1 MLKKSYLGW
10 LAKASELVNT
20 WGMKTLFEKVTV
32 GGNELTNRMVMAP
45 MTRNRAEENG
55 DPNDLMA
62 EYYKQRSSFG
72 LIITE
77 GTAPAH
83 IGKAYPGI
91 PGIYTESQVAGWKK
105 VTQAVHESGSRIFMQ
120 LMHSGR
126 ISHKKITGQDPISAS
141 AVKPAGELFTGFGM
155 DPFEV
160 PKAMSLQDIADTKK
174 AFVTAAKNAIAA
186 GFDGVELHAA
196 NGYLLHQFI
205 APNSNTRTDEY
216 GGSIENRCKFVI
228 EVLTAV
234 VEAIGANKTAIRISP
249 NGTFNDVAETE
260 SEATYTYLINEIK
273 NLDLAFLHVSNQA
286 GFDSIPFAR
295 KLYPGLIV
303 ANSGYADKT
312 KVETAKRI
320 IENNEADLFSFGRL
334 ALANPDLPKRL
345 AQGLELNSGDSK
357 TFYSRG
363 PIGYTDYPVAP

>member
-1 MLKKSYLGW
+1 
-10 LAKASELVNT
+10 
-20 WGMKTLFEKVTV
+20 MKTLFEKVTV
-32 GGNELTNRMVMAP
+32 GGNELTNRIVMAP
-45 MTRNRAEENG
+45 MTRNRADENG
-55 DPNDLMA
+55 DPNGLMV

-83 IGKAYPGI
+83 VGKAYPGI
-91 PGIYTESQVAGWKK
+91 PGIYSESQVAGWKK
-105 VTQAVHESGSRIFMQ
+105 VTQAVHESGSRIFLQ

-126 ISHKKITGQDPISAS
+126 ISHKKITGLNPISAS
-141 AVKPAGELFTGFGM
+141 AVKPAGELFTGSGM
-155 DPFEV
+155 DTFEV
-160 PKAMSLQDIADTKK
+160 PKAMSLEDIAETK
-174 AFVTAAKNAIAA
+174 ATFVAAAKSAIAA

-205 APNSNTRTDEY
+205 APNSNVRTDEY

-228 EVLTAV
+228 EVLNAV
-234 VEAIGANKTAIRISP
+234 AEAIGADKTAIRISP
-249 NGTFNDVAETE
+249 NGTFNDIAETE
-260 SEATYTYLINEIK
+260 IEETYTYLIDAINGMG
-273 NLDLAFLHVSNQA
+273 LAFLHVSNQF
-286 GFDSIPFAR
+286 GFESIPFAR
-295 KLYPGLIV
+295 KLYSGSIV
-303 ANSGYADKT
+303 ANSGYADKA

-320 IENNEADLFSFGRL
+320 IETGEADLFSFGRL

-363 PIGYTDYPVAP
+363 PIGYTDYPTAP

>member
-1 MLKKSYLGW
+1 
-10 LAKASELVNT
+10 
-20 WGMKTLFEKVTV
+20 MKTLFEKVTV
-32 GGNELTNRMVMAP
+32 GGKELTNRMVMAP
-45 MTRNRAEENG
+45 MTRNRADENG
-55 DPNDLMA
+55 DPNDLMV

-83 IGKAYPGI
+83 VGKAYPGI
-91 PGIYTESQVAGWKK
+91 PGIYTESQIAGWKK
-105 VTQAVHESGSRIFMQ
+105 VTQAVHTAGGRIFIQ

-126 ISHKKITGQDPISAS
+126 ISHTKVTGLDPISPS
-141 AVKPAGELFTGFGM
+141 SIKPAGELFTGTGM
-155 DPFEV
+155 DPFET
-160 PKAMSLQDIADTKK
+160 PKEMSLQDLSETKA
-174 AFVTAAKNAIAA
+174 AFVSAAKNAITA

-205 APNSNTRTDEY
+205 APNSNIRTDEY

-228 EVLTAV
+228 EVLEAV
-234 VEAIGANKTAIRISP
+234 IEAIGADKTAIRISP

-260 SEATYTYLINEIK
+260 VEETYTYLINAIK
-273 NLDLAFLHVSNQA
+273 NSGLAFLHVSNQA
-286 GFDSIPFAR
+286 GFDSIPFVR
-295 KLYPGLIV
+295 KLYPGSIV

-320 IENNEADLFSFGRL
+320 IESEEADLFSFGRM

-363 PIGYTDYPVAP
+363 PVGYTDYPEAQ

>member
-1 MLKKSYLGW
+1 
-10 LAKASELVNT
+10 
-20 WGMKTLFEKVTV
+20 MKTLFEKVTV
-32 GGNELTNRMVMAP
+32 GGNELTNRIVMAP
-45 MTRNRAEENG
+45 MTRNRADENG
-55 DPNDLMA
+55 DPNVLMV

-83 IGKAYPGI
+83 VGKAYPGI
-91 PGIYTESQVAGWKK
+91 PGIYTQSQVAGWKK
-105 VTQAVHESGSRIFMQ
+105 VTQAVHESGSRIFLQ

-126 ISHKKITGQDPISAS
+126 ISHKKIIGLDPISAS
-141 AVKPAGELFTGFGM
+141 AVKPAGELFTGSGM
-155 DPFEV
+155 DPFET
-160 PKAMSLQDIADTKK
+160 PKAMSLQDIAETKA
-174 AFVTAAKNAIAA
+174 AFVSAANSAIAA

-205 APNSNTRTDEY
+205 APNSNVRTDEY

-228 EVLTAV
+228 EVLNAV
-234 VEAIGANKTAIRISP
+234 AEAIGADKTSIRISP
-249 NGTFNDVAETE
+249 NGTFNDIAETE
-260 SEATYTYLINEIK
+260 IEKTYTYLINAI
-273 NLDLAFLHVSNQA
+273 NGMGLAFLHVSNQF
-286 GFDSIPFAR
+286 GFESIPFAR
-295 KLYPGLIV
+295 KLYSGSIV

-320 IENNEADLFSFGRL
+320 IETGEADLFSFGRL

-363 PIGYTDYPVAP
+363 PIGYTDYPTAP

>member
-1 MLKKSYLGW
+1 
-10 LAKASELVNT
+10 
-20 WGMKTLFEKVTV
+20 MKTLFEKVTV
-32 GGNELTNRMVMAP
+32 GGNDLTNRMVMAP
-45 MTRNRAEENG
+45 MTRNRADENG
-55 DPNDLMA
+55 DPNGLMV

-83 IGKAYPGI
+83 VGKAYPGI
-91 PGIYTESQVAGWKK
+91 PGIYTQSQVAGWKK
-105 VTQAVHESGSRIFMQ
+105 VTQAVHESGSRIFLQ

-126 ISHKKITGQDPISAS
+126 ISHKKIIGLDPISAS
-141 AVKPAGELFTGFGM
+141 AVKPAGELFTGSGM
-155 DPFEV
+155 DPFET
-160 PKAMSLQDIADTKK
+160 PKAMSLQDIAETKA
-174 AFVTAAKNAIAA
+174 AFVSAANSAIAA

-205 APNSNTRTDEY
+205 APNSNVLTDEY

-228 EVLTAV
+228 EVLNAV
-234 VEAIGANKTAIRISP
+234 AEAIGADKTSIRISP
-249 NGTFNDVAETE
+249 NGTFNYIAETE
-260 SEATYTYLINEIK
+260 IEKTYTYLINAI
-273 NLDLAFLHVSNQA
+273 NGMGLAFLHVSNQF
-286 GFDSIPFAR
+286 GFESIPFAR
-295 KLYPGLIV
+295 KLYSGSIV

-320 IENNEADLFSFGRL
+320 IETGEADLFSFGRL

-363 PIGYTDYPVAP
+363 PIGYTDYPTAP